1 MTLSFDH
8 GLFRA
13 GARRWSL
20 CAVGVRTVAVGT
32 MCVALAACDY
42 GEIGDARTGAELAP
56 SLDSLQEVAPD
67 HYRRLADGTFDSMPF
82 LEQWD
87 FVGEVIELGRQRY
100 EANQAEIEAA
110 WRQSTVES
118 MDETESTP
126 LVGEMLVRSERDHLL
141 WLLWEENDTLNNPDW
156 PTWEPL
162 LEWDDE

>member
-8 GLFRA
+8 GPFRA
-13 GARRWSL
+13 GVGLWLLRID
-20 CAVGVRTVAVGT
+20 GVRAVAAGA

-56 SLDSLQEVAPD
+56 SVGSLREVAPD
-67 HYRRLADGTFDSMPF
+67 HYRRLADGTFDSLHF

-87 FVGEVIELGRQRY
+87 FVGQVIEIGRQRY
-100 EANQAEIEAA
+100 EGNQAEIQAA
-110 WRQSTVES
+110 WRKATVES
-118 MDETESTP
+118 LDETESTP
-126 LVGEMLVRSERDHLL
+126 IVGEMLVRSERDHLL
-141 WLLWEENDTLNNPDW
+141 WLLWEENDTLHNPDW